1 MATPHEDAGADV
13 LLDVVFEDGLL
24 YLVLANVGERPALKV
39 TCRFERPFTG
49 LGGGVDVSRLRL
61 FRNVEF
67 LAPGREIRTLLDS
80 SAAYFARR
88 EPTRLAVTVGWRDD
102 RGRHERPIVHD
113 LAIYRDVAYVTSAG
127 SGSTEQGD
135 GSGRRR
141 T

>member
-1 MATPHEDAGADV
+1 MAGEHADAGADV
-13 LLDVVFEDGLL
+13 ILDVVFEDGLL

-61 FRNVEF
+61 FKNVEF

-88 EPTRLAVTVGWRDD
+88 EPTKLAVTIAYRDESGT
-102 RGRHERPIVHD
+102 RFERRIVHD
-113 LAIYRDVAYVTSAG
+113 LRIYKNLAYVDRA
-127 SGSTEQGD
+127 
-135 GSGRRR
+135 
-141 T
+141 